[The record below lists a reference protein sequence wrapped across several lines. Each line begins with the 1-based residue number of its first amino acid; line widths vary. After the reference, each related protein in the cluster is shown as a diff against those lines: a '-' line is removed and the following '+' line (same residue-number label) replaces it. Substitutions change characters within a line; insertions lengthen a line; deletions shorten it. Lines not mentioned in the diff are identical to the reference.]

1 MKDVVE
7 QVCLAAEYQRYLI
20 SSVLNNYRDYF
31 HIYIAT
37 LFLSTYKYLSLSLSQ
52 RVGLVLSGL
61 HHHLIEYKLALAMI
75 KLENC

>member
-1 MKDVVE
+1 MKNVVE

-37 LFLSTYKYLSLSLSQ
+37 LFLSTYKYSLSLSACWSSTK
-52 RVGLVLSGL
+52 RTSSSS
-61 HHHLIEYKLALAMI
+61 H
-75 KLENC
+75 